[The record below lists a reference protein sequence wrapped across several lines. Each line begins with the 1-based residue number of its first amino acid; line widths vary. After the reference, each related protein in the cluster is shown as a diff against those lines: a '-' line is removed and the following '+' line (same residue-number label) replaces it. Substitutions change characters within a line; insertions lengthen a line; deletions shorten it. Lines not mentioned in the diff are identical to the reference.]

1 MLRGKAMKEVR
12 RSEVERIDQLAES
25 ATADFLRRSS
35 LTYLECCIAV
45 MLTHLGR
52 EEVAAIL
59 EREAK
64 DLREFG

>member
-1 MLRGKAMKEVR
+1 M
-12 RSEVERIDQLAES
+12 SEARQVEDAADK
-25 ATADFLRRSS
+25 ATAEFLRRSS

-59 EREAK
+59 EREAR

>member
-1 MLRGKAMKEVR
+1 MHEVR
-12 RSEVERIDQLAES
+12 QIEEAADN
-25 ATADFLRRSS
+25 ATAEFLRRSS

-45 MLTHLGR
+45 MLTHLDR
-52 EEVAAIL
+52 EEVATIL

>member
-1 MLRGKAMKEVR
+1 MREVR
-12 RSEVERIDQLAES
+12 QIEAAAND
-25 ATADFLRRSS
+25 ATAEFLRRSS

-45 MLTHLGR
+45 MLTHLDR

-59 EREAK
+59 EREAR

>member
-1 MLRGKAMKEVR
+1 MRFVGARSSGSTSWQKAP
-12 RSEVERIDQLAES
+12 
-25 ATADFLRRSS
+25 TADFLRRSS

-45 MLTHLGR
+45 MLTHLGH

-64 DLREFG
+64 DLRG

>member
-1 MLRGKAMKEVR
+1 MREVHQI
-12 RSEVERIDQLAES
+12 EEAADN
-25 ATADFLRRSS
+25 ATAEFLCRSS

-45 MLTHLGR
+45 MLTHLDR

-59 EREAK
+59 EREAR

>member
-1 MLRGKAMKEVR
+1 MREVR
-12 RSEVERIDQLAES
+12 QIEEAADN
-25 ATADFLRRSS
+25 ATAEFLRRSS

-45 MLTHLGR
+45 MLTHLDR

-59 EREAK
+59 EREAR

>member
-1 MLRGKAMKEVR
+1 MNEGR
-12 RSEVERIDQLAES
+12 RSEIERIDELAES

-45 MLTHLGR
+45 LLTHIGH

>member
-1 MLRGKAMKEVR
+1 MNEVH
-12 RSEVERIDQLAES
+12 RSDVERIDQMAES

-45 MLTHLGR
+45 MLTHLGH

-64 DLREFG
+64 DLRELG

>member
-1 MLRGKAMKEVR
+1 MKEVR
-12 RSEVERIDQLAES
+12 RSKVERIEQSAQS

-35 LTYLECCIAV
+35 LTYLETCIAV
-45 MLTHLGR
+45 MLTHLDR

-59 EREAK
+59 EREAR